1 MRHMRFYDRMQ
12 LKIHRNEKLNKR
24 GCPEFLSDSPFF
36 MFFSSALRSPLGLSL
51 GGLLAFL
58 FAISILL

>member
-1 MRHMRFYDRMQ
+1 MQ
-12 LKIHRNEKLNKR
+12 LKIHLNEKLNKR